1 MIWVY
6 SIIVKI
12 VTIVRCV
19 LNDHSHCVIYF
30 SGWPLSC
37 YIGTCNDILLGG
49 VFFGKLAAMTNFDDV
64 NIIDL

>member
-30 SGWPLSC
+30 NGWPLSC

-49 VFFGKLAAMTNFDDV
+49 A
-64 NIIDL
+64 